1 MFTHPWVQYRTR
13 TTTVRWISKSSP
25 FLDTLY
31 IWYRIIISFITLTWK
46 VKCHK
51 SLIFWGFFCGF
62 FSSSS
67 RNRVRVSA
75 SQAQFPVIPVY
86 FTDQFSRWRPFS
98 EWLFQSQTI
107 SSFVN
112 EFYRV
117 FLWILYLIILLC
129 TLSSWLCVVSFVQRS
144 LEMRYLDRWVFRTLY
159 VTDLRNVNNVVCVSA
174 SHAQRLCAFMDNVG
188 ICE

>member
-86 FTDQFSRWRPFS
+86 FTDQFSRWRPFN

-117 FLWILYLIILLC
+117 FLWILYLSYSA
-129 TLSSWLCVVSFVQRS
+129 LSWKLT
-144 LEMRYLDRWVFRTLY
+144 RWVFRATSQEMQYLERWVSSISRWNNIEFYTLRTY
-159 VTDLRNVNNVVCVSA
+159 G
-174 SHAQRLCAFMDNVG
+174 M
-188 ICE
+188 